1 MQMQSPS
8 SARRQQCGLSSMTG
22 FFLSCS
28 KQGQC
33 LGEAIWTT
41 RRPTVPPPRPCPVSN
56 ALFVIVNP
64 MDFAVDSTLWRLHL
78 NSCCLSLLPL
88 TQDTQWLL
96 ARMTR
101 TIDKLHPD
109 DDEKSDLAKAQP
121 ANSAAE
127 TLVRQTHA
135 AIYQKFFP
143 QHLVNRTNVQQNPGV
158 GQRKAGSNKRLRS
171 ECLQAAVE
179 EWPHLIKLLP
189 SQPNKAARFQRRMI
203 DLERFETSMTG
214 VAEEPCKV
222 FGTWKDWA
230 WADFTGEQTWD
241 PVCEGVGSWAA
252 SFVSYV
258 HRYLQECHYTYE
270 SPRCVDRDW
279 LQVCYCNS

>member
-1 MQMQSPS
+1 M
-8 SARRQQCGLSSMTG
+8 R
-22 FFLSCS
+22 CS
-28 KQGQC
+28 
-33 LGEAIWTT
+33 
-41 RRPTVPPPRPCPVSN
+41 
-56 ALFVIVNP
+56 
-64 MDFAVDSTLWRLHL
+64 
-78 NSCCLSLLPL
+78 LSLLPFA
-88 TQDTQWLL
+88 QDTQWLL

-109 DDEKSDLAKAQP
+109 DDEKSDLAMAHP

-135 AIYQKFFP
+135 AIDQKFFP
-143 QHLVNRTNVQQNPGV
+143 QHLVNRTSVQQNPGV

-203 DLERFETSMTG
+203 DLERFETSMAG

-230 WADFTGEQTWD
+230 WADFTGEQAWD
-241 PVCEGVGSWAA
+241 PVCQGVGSSAA
-252 SFVSYV
+252 QFVSCASIFT
-258 HRYLQECHYTYE
+258 RM
-270 SPRCVDRDW
+270 
-279 LQVCYCNS
+279 